1 MALLVH
7 VRHKEWSLYRMFLL
21 HVHDLK
27 YNWFRWLLTAIS
39 VQWWLLTCT
48 SGVCG
53 SRFRIQHIIFCSM
66 NNVLAEQYGVS
77 GRIVRSLRKKNAK
90 KSSEEKNSNK
100 NEQSACNGNEKM
112 VEAYS
117 DGKKQVRVQKI
128 QKGVAGTL
136 AHLPAIQIIFI
147 FLRTSTK
154 IIQNFQRK
162 RGCCIP
168 LGPP

>member
-1 MALLVH
+1 
-7 VRHKEWSLYRMFLL
+7 
-21 HVHDLK
+21 
-27 YNWFRWLLTAIS
+27 
-39 VQWWLLTCT
+39 
-48 SGVCG
+48 
-53 SRFRIQHIIFCSM
+53 M

-117 DGKKQVRVQKI
+117 DGKNQVRVQKI